1 VLAPSG
7 RAAELDASRRGGIL
21 PWLLLALLLIV
32 GFIGWRLATRPVLI
46 VVNGLVLPVN
56 VRVNGGETLLLAP
69 GDSVEQPL
77 SRDEPNTLLWEMR
90 RPLTRGGVPVG
101 AGLGASQLLAAPS
114 GRERQVL
121 QAMRGDTAF
130 FAPLITNATG
140 VPLLV
145 RINAGLA
152 GAEEC
157 ACEVP
162 PAAHR
167 APIGYYRL
175 FQNSTVEVRDSLGR
189 RATFRNLGP
198 ETDPLSGAVGLRFE
212 AGDLR

>member
-1 VLAPSG
+1 M
-7 RAAELDASRRGGIL
+7 RAVYEGIHAYRAHV
-21 PWLLLALLLIV
+21 ALLLVV

-140 VPLLV
+140 GFMKKNGGSRSGSWPIS
-145 RINAGLA
+145 R
-152 GAEEC
+152 
-157 ACEVP
+157 ACS
-162 PAAHR
+162 A
-167 APIGYYRL
+167 
-175 FQNSTVEVRDSLGR
+175 
-189 RATFRNLGP
+189 
-198 ETDPLSGAVGLRFE
+198 
-212 AGDLR
+212 

>member
-1 VLAPSG
+1 MPPA
-7 RAAELDASRRGGIL
+7 RAAEPDASRRGAIL
-21 PWLLLALLLIV
+21 PWLLLALLLIA
-32 GFIGWRLATRPVLI
+32 GFIGWRLATRPVLV
-46 VVNGLVLPVN
+46 VVNGLVLPAN

-101 AGLGASQLLAAPS
+101 AGLGASHLLAEPS
-114 GRERQVL
+114 GRERHVL
-121 QAMRGDTAF
+121 RAMRGDTAF

-152 GAEEC
+152 GGEEC
-157 ACEVP
+157 PCEVP

-167 APIGYYRL
+167 LPIGYYRL

-198 ETDPLSGAVGLRFE
+198 ETDPVSGAVGLRFE
-212 AGDLR
+212 VNDLR